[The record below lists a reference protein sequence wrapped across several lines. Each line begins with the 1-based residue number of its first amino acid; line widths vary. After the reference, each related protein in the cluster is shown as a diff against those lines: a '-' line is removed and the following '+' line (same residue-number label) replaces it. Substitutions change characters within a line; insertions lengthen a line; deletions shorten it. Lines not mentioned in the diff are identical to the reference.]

1 MPEVSDRASTGNQA
15 RSTRASAL
23 EQHCTVIK
31 GVGPPPGGGQPS
43 QRELDSQTESAA
55 GLCSVLVA
63 AEGFGAGLS
72 GQRRDASLP
81 PARRTCRLTPPNS
94 KSGPDHAMCL
104 HFHHLS
110 PPPVRPDALPPLS
123 LRPGGKRKK
132 TVKAADTPHTARHT
146 HTQYCWVLSYRGPT

>member
-63 AEGFGAGLS
+63 AEGFCAGLS

-81 PARRTCRLTPPNS
+81 PARRTCRLTPDAAQLKERPRPRDVPS
-94 KSGPDHAMCL
+94 
-104 HFHHLS
+104 F
-110 PPPVRPDALPPLS
+110 PPPVPTTCSTRRTATAFIAI
-123 LRPGGKRKK
+123 RRQKK
-132 TVKAADTPHTARHT
+132 EDGES
-146 HTQYCWVLSYRGPT
+146 C